1 MDAGV
6 LKETV
11 SLFATLCNKTVA
23 AGMDADEKEAKLLA
37 VDNAIST
44 LNKVVCF
51 QQDGGKAVP
60 EALTGSLLALIPLTS
75 DFEEARS
82 CHSCLLKQLEARNPA
97 LVKEQA
103 AVTAA
108 LTRIQEFVAAHPD
121 KEEDILGE
129 EGKATLQRVLAM

>member
-11 SLFATLCNKTVA
+11 GLLATLCNKTVA

-51 QQDGGKAVP
+51 
-60 EALTGSLLALIPLTS
+60 
-75 DFEEARS
+75 
-82 CHSCLLKQLEARNPA
+82 
-97 LVKEQA
+97 
-103 AVTAA
+103 
-108 LTRIQEFVAAHPD
+108 
-121 KEEDILGE
+121 
-129 EGKATLQRVLAM
+129 